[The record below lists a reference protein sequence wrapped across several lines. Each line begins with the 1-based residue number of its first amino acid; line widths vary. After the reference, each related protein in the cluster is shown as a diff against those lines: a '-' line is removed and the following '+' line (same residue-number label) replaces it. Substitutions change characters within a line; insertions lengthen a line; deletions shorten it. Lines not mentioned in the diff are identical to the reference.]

1 MDVVPF
7 FLSAAMAAGSS
18 FRSSARTALPATV
31 LESEGMGERGGRG
44 GSTLVAPGMGEQ
56 VEGGRPLA
64 AMIAAVAARGEL
76 STGSNRGGH
85 GLALEEDGRVVL
97 TSKGIEPR

>member
-1 MDVVPF
+1 
-7 FLSAAMAAGSS
+7 
-18 FRSSARTALPATV
+18 
-31 LESEGMGERGGRG
+31 
-44 GSTLVAPGMGEQ
+44 MGEQ

-76 STGSNRGGH
+76 STGSNRGGR